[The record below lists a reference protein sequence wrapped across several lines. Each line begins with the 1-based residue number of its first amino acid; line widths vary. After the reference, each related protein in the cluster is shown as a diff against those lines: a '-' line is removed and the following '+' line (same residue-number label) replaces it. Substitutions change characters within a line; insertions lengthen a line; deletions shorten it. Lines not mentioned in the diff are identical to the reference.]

1 MGGNIMKT
9 AKEIYLYT
17 FAAFFTIGFFVLAVM
32 LKGEPENNLT
42 IGIIETIKN
51 GVILILG
58 YYFGSSKSSADK
70 TELMNK

>member
-1 MGGNIMKT
+1 MKT

-17 FAAFFTIGFFVLAVM
+17 FSALFTIGFFTLAVL
-32 LKGEPENNLT
+32 LKDGQENNLT

-58 YYFGSSKSSADK
+58 YYFGSSKGSADK
-70 TELMNK
+70 TELMSK